1 MWKYA
6 FQVGDKD
13 AKILGIKALKPS
25 SLLTSSLNNHPG
37 IEDISI
43 SLLFL
48 GVTEVR
54 NTTVE
59 AREVWR
65 GQDGNH
71 SGWCALTCYLSLELP
86 VGVLSEFSSAAAG
99 PV

>member
-13 AKILGIKALKPS
+13 AKILGLMALKPP

-37 IEDISI
+37 IDISI

-48 GVTEVR
+48 GVTKVR
-54 NTTVE
+54 NTAVE

-65 GQDGNH
+65 GQEGNH

-99 PV
+99 LV

>member
-1 MWKYA
+1 M
-6 FQVGDKD
+6 GDKD
-13 AKILGIKALKPS
+13 AKILGLKALKPS

>member
-1 MWKYA
+1 MGKYA
-6 FQVGDKD
+6 SQVGDKD
-13 AKILGIKALKPS
+13 AKILGLMALKPS
-25 SLLTSSLNNHPG
+25 SLLTSSLNNLPG
-37 IEDISI
+37 IDISI

-48 GVTEVR
+48 GVTKVR
-54 NTTVE
+54 DTAVE

-65 GQDGNH
+65 GEEGNH

>member
-6 FQVGDKD
+6 FHVGDKD
-13 AKILGIKALKPS
+13 AKILGPKALKPS
-25 SLLTSSLNNHPG
+25 SLLTSSLSNHPG
-37 IEDISI
+37 TDISI
-43 SLLFL
+43 SLPFL
-48 GVTEVR
+48 GVTKVR
-54 NTTVE
+54 NTAVE

-71 SGWCALTCYLSLELP
+71 SGWCTLTCYLSLELR

-99 PV
+99 PL